1 MKINV
6 VAMPEDWGFIKD
18 AIYGYLVIS
27 KNQKEIIDTYPFQ
40 RLRRIRQLA
49 GSEYVYMGATHC
61 RFSHS
66 LGVAHLAEQLITNL
80 ARNVEISINQIEK
93 VKIAAML
100 HDVGHGPFSH
110 VSESLLINH
119 LGKTHEDMTTWLI
132 QKSELREKLEK
143 IGLNS
148 DEISKLAVGKLHRT
162 GEFYMD
168 QIISSSVDVDALD
181 YIVRD
186 SHFSGAEYGFV
197 DIFRLIYSM
206 DIISLNGDLG
216 IDLTA
221 LSALEAFLLA
231 RFESFKSIY
240 FHKTS
245 RAVQIMI
252 EDALERAKEEFDFLD
267 LKDPND
273 YLIWD
278 DYTTWTMLKNSKAS
292 KDIIN
297 NLCHRKLLKVAY
309 EQTSLV
315 KEEIF
320 STILTK
326 ENVRIQIEKEIAEN
340 AKIDPSEVW
349 IDVPN
354 LPSVPYYHSIHL
366 EPMEIPVFQ
375 KTRNGE
381 KIKKRISEISN
392 VIRVLKGF
400 LNIVRVY
407 TFEDKRECVANA
419 AEKVFGIPSSAR
431 ISM

>member
-1 MKINV
+1 MS
-6 VAMPEDWGFIKD
+6 EDWGFIKD

-27 KNQKEIIDTYPFQ
+27 ENQKEIIDTYPMQ

-66 LGVAHLAEQLITNL
+66 MGVSHLAEQLITHL
-80 ARNVEISINQIEK
+80 ARTIDISRNEIEK

-100 HDVGHGPFSH
+100 HDIGHGPFSH

-132 QKSELREKLEK
+132 QNSELKEKLEQ
-143 IGLNS
+143 IGYNS
-148 DEISKLAVGKLHRT
+148 KEVSKLAVGKLRKS
-162 GEFYMD
+162 GELFKD

-206 DIISLNGDLG
+206 DIVSENGDLG
-216 IDLTA
+216 LDLTA

-252 EDALERAKEEFDFLD
+252 SEALEKAKDELNFLNFETAKEY
-267 LKDPND
+267 LK
-273 YLIWD
+273 WD
-278 DYTTWTMLKNSKAS
+278 DYTTWTLLKNSESAKA
-292 KDIIN
+292 IIDD
-297 NLCHRKLLKVAY
+297 LCKRKLLKVAY

-315 KEEIF
+315 KQEIF

-326 ENVRIQIEKEIAEN
+326 ENVRIQIEKEIAEIAN
-340 AKIDPSEVW
+340 IEANKIW

-354 LPSVPYYHSIHL
+354 LPSVPYHHSIHF

-375 KTRNGE
+375 KNRNGQ

-392 VIRVLKGF
+392 VIGVLKGF

-407 TFEDKRECVANA
+407 TYEDNRDVVSKA
-419 AEKVFGIPSSAR
+419 AEKVFGIPSSAK

>member
-1 MKINV
+1 MS
-6 VAMPEDWGFIKD
+6 EDWGFIKD
-18 AIYGYLVIS
+18 AIYGYLIIS
-27 KNQKEIIDTYPFQ
+27 KNQKEIIDTYPMQ

-66 LGVAHLAEQLITNL
+66 LGVSHLAEQLITNL
-80 ARNVEISINQIEK
+80 SRNFEISRSQIEK
-93 VKIAAML
+93 IKIAAML

-110 VSESLLINH
+110 VSESLLINY
-119 LGKTHEDMTTWLI
+119 LEKTHEDMTTWII
-132 QKSELREKLEK
+132 QKSELKDKLEK
-143 IGLNS
+143 IGYDS
-148 DEISKLAVGKLHRT
+148 DEVSKLAVGKLRKK
-162 GEFYMD
+162 GEFFLD

-186 SHFSGAEYGFV
+186 SRFSGAEYGFV

-206 DIISLNGDLG
+206 DIVSPNGDLA

-252 EDALERAKEEFDFLD
+252 ADALDRAKEELDFLNIKTAD
-267 LKDPND
+267 D
-273 YLIWD
+273 YLKWD
-278 DYTTWTMLKNSKAS
+278 DYTTWTMLKNSQAS
-292 KDIIN
+292 SDIIN
-297 NLCHRKLLKVAY
+297 NLCRRILLKVAY
-309 EQTSLV
+309 EQTSHV

-320 STILTK
+320 PTIVTK
-326 ENVRIQIEKEIAEN
+326 DKVRLQIEKEIAEMAN
-340 AKIDPSEVW
+340 VDPEKVW

-354 LPSVPYYHSIHL
+354 LPSVPYRHSIHF

-375 KTRNGE
+375 RTRDGK
-381 KIKKRISEISN
+381 KITKRITEISN

-407 TFEDKRECVANA
+407 TYDDKREIVAKA
-419 AEKVFGIPSSAR
+419 AEKVFGIPSSAK

>member
-1 MKINV
+1 M
-6 VAMPEDWGFIKD
+6 MSEDWGFIKD
-18 AIYGYLVIS
+18 AIYGYLIIS
-27 KNQKEIIDTYPFQ
+27 KNQKEIIDTYPMQ

-66 LGVAHLAEQLITNL
+66 LGVSHLAEQLIINL
-80 ARNVEISINQIEK
+80 SRNVEISRSQIEK
-93 VKIAAML
+93 IKIAAML
-100 HDVGHGPFSH
+100 HDIGHGPFSH
-110 VSESLLINH
+110 VSESLLINY
-119 LGKTHEDMTTWLI
+119 LEKTHEDMTTWII
-132 QKSELREKLEK
+132 QKSELKEKLEK
-143 IGLNS
+143 MGYDS
-148 DEISKLAVGKLHRT
+148 DEISKLAVGKLRKK
-162 GEFYMD
+162 GEFFMD

-186 SHFSGAEYGFV
+186 SRFSGAEYGFV

-206 DIISLNGDLG
+206 DIVSPNGDLA

-252 EDALERAKEEFDFLD
+252 ADALDRAKEELDFLNIKTPD
-267 LKDPND
+267 D
-273 YLIWD
+273 YLKWD
-278 DYTTWTMLKNSKAS
+278 DYTTWTMLKNSQAS
-292 KDIIN
+292 SDIID
-297 NLCHRKLLKVAY
+297 NLCRRILLKVAY
-309 EQTSLV
+309 EQTSHV

-320 STILTK
+320 PTIVTK
-326 ENVRIQIEKEIAEN
+326 DKVRLQIEKEIAEK
-340 AKIDPSEVW
+340 AKVDPEKVW

-354 LPSVPYYHSIHL
+354 LPSVPYRHSIHF

-375 KTRNGE
+375 KTRDGK
-381 KIKKRISEISN
+381 KITKRITEISN

-407 TFEDKRECVANA
+407 TYDDKREIVAKA
-419 AEKVFGIPSSAR
+419 AEKVFGIPSSAK

>member
-1 MKINV
+1 MSK
-6 VAMPEDWGFIKD
+6 DWGFMKD
-18 AIYGYLVIS
+18 AIYGYLIIS
-27 KNQKEIIDTYPFQ
+27 KNQKEIIDTYPMQ

-66 LGVAHLAEQLITNL
+66 LGVSHLAEQLITNL
-80 ARNVEISINQIEK
+80 SREVEISQNQIEK

-110 VSESLLINH
+110 ISESLLINH
-119 LGKTHEDMTTWLI
+119 LGKTHEDMTTWII
-132 QKSELREKLEK
+132 QESQLKENLEK
-143 IGLNS
+143 IGYDS
-148 DEISKLAVGKLHRT
+148 GEVSKLAVGKLRNK
-162 GEFYMD
+162 GEFFMD

-186 SHFSGAEYGFV
+186 SRYSGAEYGFV

-206 DIISLNGDLG
+206 DIVSSNGDLA

-252 EDALERAKEEFDFLD
+252 ADALEKAKEELNFLNIHE
-267 LKDPND
+267 PED
-273 YLIWD
+273 YLKWD
-278 DYTTWTMLKNSKAS
+278 DYTTWTMLKNSRAS
-292 KDIIN
+292 SDIIN
-297 NLCHRKLLKVAY
+297 NLCNRKLLKVAY
-309 EQTSLV
+309 EQTSHV

-320 STILTK
+320 PTIVTK
-326 ENVRIQIEKEIAEN
+326 DKVRLQIEEEIADI
-340 AKIDPSEVW
+340 AKIDSDKVW

-354 LPSVPYYHSIHL
+354 LPSVPYRHSIHF

-375 KTRNGE
+375 RTRDGK
-381 KIKKRISEISN
+381 KITRRITEISN

-407 TFEDKRECVANA
+407 TSDDKREIVAKA
-419 AEKVFGIPSSAR
+419 AEKVFGIPSSAK

>member
-1 MKINV
+1 MS
-6 VAMPEDWGFIKD
+6 EDWGFIKD

-27 KNQKEIIDTYPFQ
+27 ENQKEIIDTYPMQ

-66 LGVAHLAEQLITNL
+66 VGVSYLAEQLITKL
-80 ARNVEISINQIEK
+80 ARNINLTREDIEK
-93 VKIAAML
+93 EKIAAML
-100 HDVGHGPFSH
+100 HDIGHGPFSH

-119 LGKTHEDMTTWLI
+119 LGKTHEDMTTWII
-132 QKSELREKLEK
+132 QSSELSEKLEK
-143 IGLNS
+143 IGYDPIEL
-148 DEISKLAVGKLHRT
+148 SKLAVGKLGKT
-162 GEFYMD
+162 GEFYKD

-206 DIISLNGDLG
+206 DIVSENGDLG

-252 EDALERAKEEFDFLD
+252 AEALEKAKEELNFLN
-267 LKDPND
+267 LNSIQD
-273 YLIWD
+273 YLKWD
-278 DYTTWTMLKNSKAS
+278 DYTTWTKLKESEAS
-292 KDIIN
+292 KSIIN
-297 NLCHRKLLKVAY
+297 DLCRRKLLKVAY

-326 ENVRIQIEKEIAEN
+326 ENVRIQIEKEIAEI
-340 AKIDPSEVW
+340 AKIDPKDIW

-354 LPSVPYYHSIHL
+354 LPSVPYHHSIDF

-375 KTRNGE
+375 KTRDGN
-381 KIKKRISEISN
+381 KIRKRISEISN

-407 TFEDKRECVANA
+407 TYENKREIVAKA
-419 AEKVFGIPSSAR
+419 AEKVFGIPSSAK

>member
-1 MKINV
+1 MS
-6 VAMPEDWGFIKD
+6 EDWGFIKD
-18 AIYGYLVIS
+18 AIYGYLTIS
-27 KNQKEIIDTYPFQ
+27 KNQKTIIDTYPVQ

-49 GSEYVYMGATHC
+49 GSEYVYMTATHC

-80 ARNVEISINQIEK
+80 ARNLEINPEQIEIE
-93 VKIAAML
+93 KISAML

-119 LGKTHEDMTTWLI
+119 LNKTHEDMTTWII
-132 QKSELREKLEK
+132 QNSEISEKLENL
-143 IGLNS
+143 GYNT
-148 DEISKLAVGKLHRT
+148 DEISKLAVGKLRRN
-162 GEFYMD
+162 GELYLD

-206 DIISLNGDLG
+206 DIVSENGDLG

-252 EDALERAKEEFDFLD
+252 ADALERAKEEIGFLNI
-267 LKDPND
+267 KNAYD
-273 YLIWD
+273 YLKWD
-278 DYTTWTMLKNSKAS
+278 DYTTWTKLKETESS

-297 NLCHRKLLKVAY
+297 NLCNRILLKVAY

-326 ENVRIQIEKEIAEN
+326 ENVRIQIEKEIAEI
-340 AKIDPSEVW
+340 AKVGSDEVW

-354 LPSVPYYHSIHL
+354 LPSVPYHHSINF

-375 KTRNGE
+375 KTREGQ

-392 VIRVLKGF
+392 IIGVLKGF

-407 TFEDKRECVANA
+407 TSKENREIVSNA
-419 AEKVFGIPSSAR
+419 AEKVFGIPSSAK